1 MFQVRKIQ
9 FGNAAFSSC
18 CRTRSRGLLDVFLLY
33 NCELGVVFKPEASL
47 ENYKSWISILISV
60 NLWRNFIFH
69 CDTKMANKR
78 GLSRKELEDMKKKED
93 IEAAA
98 EVIILL
104 LKRNFLKKQ

>member
-1 MFQVRKIQ
+1 
-9 FGNAAFSSC
+9 
-18 CRTRSRGLLDVFLLY
+18 
-33 NCELGVVFKPEASL
+33 VVFKPQASV
-47 ENYKSWISILISV
+47 ENYKSWFRILLIV
-60 NLWRNFIFH
+60 ILWRNFIFH

-104 LKRNFLKKQ
+104 